1 MKSQIATELLTIVV
15 IGIITTTSLF
25 YLTLYHSSQSTSQI
39 LATSAVNT
47 IANSADYL
55 YSIGNQ
61 SSITLTLKFPEGIVN
76 TSIVNK
82 TIILKL
88 STSAGITDIFAV
100 TKANLAGS
108 LPNVSGIYRIK
119 LQNIDNLIKISW

>member
-1 MKSQIATELLTIVV
+1 MKSQIATELLTIAV
-15 IGIITTTSLF
+15 IGIIITTTLF
-25 YLTLYHSSQSTSQI
+25 YLTLYHSSQSASQV

-100 TKANLAGS
+100 TKANLAGL